1 MNLDY
6 KVLKSNILKCCR
18 SEREST
24 KFIVNYDK
32 LSHMTKS
39 IGLTMVNVGT
49 KSKEVDPS
57 DVIYLS
63 EYFKGQRLSWISE
76 YKQFTTLVFIQ
87 SEYINDKAE
96 KLLDIIN
103 SSIID
108 NPDIDKIKAMSTLIA
123 EFPVYFATV
132 ISYMSNDPQ
141 RYGKASYEIKCRAN
155 LISIQKEDYKYN
167 SGDM

>member
-32 LSHMTKS
+32 LYHMVNS
-39 IGLTMVNVGT
+39 MGLIMVNVGT
-49 KSKEVDPS
+49 KSKEVQPS
-57 DVIYLS
+57 DVVYLS
-63 EYFKGQRLSWISE
+63 EYFKGKRLSWISE

-87 SEYINDKAE
+87 SEHINDKAE

-108 NPDIDKIKAMSTLIA
+108 NPSIDKVKALSTLIA
-123 EFPVYFATV
+123 EYPVYFSTI

-141 RYGKASYEIKCRAN
+141 KYGKASYEIKCRAN
-155 LISIQKEDYKYN
+155 LISIQQEEYEYN
-167 SGDM
+167 AADM

>member
-155 LISIQKEDYKYN
+155 LISIQQEDYKYN